1 MASAYGLK
9 SNSCLNE
16 LQFFHVVEGLPPDLA
31 YDVFE
36 GFSFD
41 SISNILESLVT
52 LKRFSLQEFNN
63 ILSGFEYARIDKANK
78 PQPLKINSS
87 ISFRLKETACEMWN
101 LIRLLPLIL
110 GDKIDEGNKVW
121 GCLLKFVILAER
133 LSSPSFSKSDL
144 VILELITED
153 FFFFLSYQ
161 DNFPTA
167 NIKSKA
173 HF

>member
-52 LKRFSLQEFNN
+52 LKKCSLQEFNN
-63 ILSGFEYARIDKANK
+63 ILSGFEYARIDKANI
-78 PQPLKINSS
+78 PQPLKINSG
-87 ISFRLKETACEMWN
+87 ISFKLKETACEM
-101 LIRLLPLIL
+101 
-110 GDKIDEGNKVW
+110 
-121 GCLLKFVILAER
+121 
-133 LSSPSFSKSDL
+133 
-144 VILELITED
+144 
-153 FFFFLSYQ
+153 
-161 DNFPTA
+161 
-167 NIKSKA
+167 
-173 HF
+173 